1 MMIPYRK
8 NLAHKLNGRGETM
21 ASRFNKAYRMA
32 ADYAHSQGAK
42 HKNVGGYSWRPRK
55 DKFTWYIKVI
65 RFGPMVTVYNSKTKE
80 TIELGPAPQA
90 D

>member
-1 MMIPYRK
+1 
-8 NLAHKLNGRGETM
+8 M